1 MASVEGPP
9 PDIGVTQAPV
19 SGTARER
26 TLLAWN
32 RSGLSVLVCIAVLV
46 RHLWPLE
53 GTGGVVALI
62 VIAVAAFVWA
72 LALLVFT
79 VAGGDRDEN
88 VILTRSVF
96 RLMTLGTVLLAVV
109 GFVLAVVAPG

>member
-1 MASVEGPP
+1 MTP
-9 PDIGVTQAPV
+9 APV
-19 SGTARER
+19 AGTARER

-32 RSGLSVLVCIAVLV
+32 RSGLSALICIAVLL
-46 RHLWPLE
+46 RHLWPLN
-53 GTGGVVALI
+53 GTGSVVALI
-62 VIAVAAFVWA
+62 VIAVAAFVWG
-72 LALLVFT
+72 LALLAFT
-79 VAGGDRDEN
+79 LAGGDRDES